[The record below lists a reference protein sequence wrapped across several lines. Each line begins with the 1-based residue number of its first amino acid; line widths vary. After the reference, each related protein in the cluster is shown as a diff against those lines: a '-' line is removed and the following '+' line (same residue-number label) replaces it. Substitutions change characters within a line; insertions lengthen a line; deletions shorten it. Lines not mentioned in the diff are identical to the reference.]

1 MELNA
6 YRATGKEK
14 ARLDNLLELVVPRRR
29 DSILEIGS
37 RDGFHTRILTKYFR
51 TVTALDLV
59 KPSFDGEEGIVP
71 VQGNVTALDF
81 PDNTFDCVLCA
92 EVLEH
97 VPQLEQAAREI
108 ARVTRDAAV
117 IGVPFNQDTRVGRTT
132 CQSCGKQNPPYG
144 HVNTFTEARLRSLFP
159 GMKAE
164 KVCFI
169 GSNSERTNAVS
180 TWLMDLGNNPW
191 GEYGQEEG
199 CIHCGAGLKRPAALG
214 FGQKV
219 SVALAARLNRVQAG
233 FVKPQPDWI
242 HILFRKQAD

>member
-97 VPQLEQAAREI
+97 VPQLEQAQSSRSVWASSRRS
-108 ARVTRDAAV
+108 ASRTSRVRRGSYTD
-117 IGVPFNQDTRVGRTT
+117 
-132 CQSCGKQNPPYG
+132 SCS
-144 HVNTFTEARLRSLFP
+144 A
-159 GMKAE
+159 M
-164 KVCFI
+164 
-169 GSNSERTNAVS
+169 
-180 TWLMDLGNNPW
+180 
-191 GEYGQEEG
+191 
-199 CIHCGAGLKRPAALG
+199 
-214 FGQKV
+214 
-219 SVALAARLNRVQAG
+219 
-233 FVKPQPDWI
+233 
-242 HILFRKQAD
+242 